1 MGFFM
6 SLADYSFWKWL
17 SGYDGASVS
26 YLWIFSLVL
35 TSFKLF
41 LYENILLFMVKLPML
56 NMSEVFPLKA
66 SLRSFE
72 PDSLGDS
79 EVKNWFSEAIYLTLC
94 PDSSEL
100 QQQQAVPLVPDSSLF
115 LSSICW
121 KVSLFTST
129 ATTLLTYGRKFH
141 FGPRI
146 YCTCVTAS
154 YLAQQVAFH

>member
-17 SGYDGASVS
+17 AGYDGASVF

-41 LYENILLFMVKLPML
+41 LYEIILLFMVKLTIL

-79 EVKNWFSEAIYLTLC
+79 EAKNWFSETVYLTLC

-100 QQQQAVPLVPDSSLF
+100 Q
-115 LSSICW
+115 
-121 KVSLFTST
+121 
-129 ATTLLTYGRKFH
+129 
-141 FGPRI
+141 
-146 YCTCVTAS
+146 
-154 YLAQQVAFH
+154 